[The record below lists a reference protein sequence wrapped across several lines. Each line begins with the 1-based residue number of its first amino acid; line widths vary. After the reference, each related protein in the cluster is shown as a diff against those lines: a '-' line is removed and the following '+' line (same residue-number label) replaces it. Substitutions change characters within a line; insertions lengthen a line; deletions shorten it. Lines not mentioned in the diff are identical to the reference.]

1 MQLTKLRAAPVLRAE
16 VPPCAPAGEADGGTA
31 SQLIRSVR
39 PTIEGRELLGMRR
52 AGWPSWVPRCEG
64 HGGPASVLGT
74 RWPSRRQRW
83 LRRPGIAGYGLPE
96 ERPSNASPANGSPAK
111 CGRPGAGRWRSRASS
126 LVGTDRASTTVLAS
140 RPAAE
145 QRDEADEGRFGERA
159 RMVTG
164 CHHGVAG
171 FENRGRGARPSQL
184 IASVRPTRARG
195 LETA

>member
-1 MQLTKLRAAPVLRAE
+1 VVTGCRHGV
-16 VPPCAPAGEADGGTA
+16 AGFEDLGRGARP
-31 SQLIRSVR
+31 SQLIASVR

-64 HGGPASVLGT
+64 HGGLRQASSALDGRPVDKDGFAGQGSPVT
-74 RWPSRRQRW
+74 DSRRVGPR
-83 LRRPGIAGYGLPE
+83 
-96 ERPSNASPANGSPAK
+96 NASPANGSPAK